1 MKLFSRTKIDDA
13 TYQSYPNI
21 TAEID
26 PSKTENYSVLVCVS
40 AGSAFDPAQHNKC
53 YVMGLNKDGTID
65 VMWGKVGGLGTFHRY
80 HRWEKDYYDLKQSK
94 EYKGYEDKTALW
106 VSFDAPKDPK
116 KDDDLSC
123 KPVDDPQV
131 QELLTNLIEASRQF
145 VKQNYTIKSE
155 EVTQKMVDEADA
167 DIRLLS
173 DIADNKNNSTSA
185 LYRFNDALLKLFSD
199 VPRAMGNDVSSYL
212 AHSTDDFGKLIQREV
227 DMLDNLRAAVKT
239 IQLAQQAPKDGKAQ
253 TVLEKYGLDM
263 HRASYKQEDEITAHL
278 GTDYG
283 GKSVEC
289 RFVKAFVAENHQT
302 RKRYEDYVKAKGI
315 EPKQIKLFYHGS
327 KVENWFSIFR
337 QGMSLN
343 PNALI
348 TGKMFG
354 QGLYFA
360 PDARKALNYMD
371 TKSSCWNRGS
381 TRDTGYISVSLV
393 ACGKAYTPTHT
404 LGSHFFEKDLPAGCG
419 CVYAPSKRKN
429 SNLGYRL
436 ENDEYVVFN
445 QDACTIKYLLE
456 MKDYDARELNFSID
470 RKGLRNEL
478 IDHTTPLV
486 KISDHK
492 FRTEILY
499 EQLSDAA
506 AKELGSIMPLDGK
519 YHLVAEYDATLD
531 KTAFY
536 KVDDKDNEQLLLPSL
551 TNDDYSFIQREI
563 KKNFAKGE
571 FEFVTAIKESD
582 DKPIGYAITTLN
594 GTNCDGVHNKEV
606 EQNLDDVDF
615 DDEFGGI
622 E

>member
-1 MKLFSRTKIDDA
+1 MKLFKSVSIDKKQGNYSGS
-13 TYQSYPNI
+13 T
-21 TAEID
+21 EID
-26 PSKTENYSVLVCVS
+26 PSKCSDYAVLICVS
-40 AGSAFDPAQHNKC
+40 AGTNFDPSQHNKC
-53 YVMGLNKDGTID
+53 YVMGENKDGTID
-65 VMWGKVGGLGTFHRY
+65 VIWGKIGGTGTFHHY
-80 HRWEKDYYDLKQSK
+80 ERWEKDFDDLKYSK
-94 EYKGYEDKTALW
+94 ELKGYQDKTALY
-106 VSFDAPKDPK
+106 VTRDAPKDPQ

-123 KPVDDPQV
+123 KPVPDPQV

-145 VKQNYTIKSE
+145 VKQNYTVKSE
-155 EVTQKMVDEADA
+155 EVTQKMIDEADR
-167 DIRLLS
+167 DIRILS
-173 DIADNKNNSTSA
+173 DIADKKDKDPSA
-185 LYRFNDALLKLFSD
+185 LYRFNKALEKLFSD
-199 VPRAMGNDVSSYL
+199 VPRAMSNNVSGYL
-212 AHSTDDFGKLIQREV
+212 AQTTADFGKLIQREV

-239 IQLAQQAPKDGKAQ
+239 VQLAQQASTDGKTQ
-253 TVLEKYGLDM
+253 TVLEKYGLEM
-263 HRASYKQEDEITAHL
+263 YRASYKQEDEITAHL

-302 RKRYEDYVKAKGI
+302 RDRYEAYVKAKGI

-404 LGSHFFEKDLPAGCG
+404 LGSHFFERDLPAGCG

-429 SNLGYRL
+429 GNLGYRL

-456 MKDYDARELNFSID
+456 MKDYDARELSFNME
-470 RKGLRNEL
+470 RKGVRNEL

-486 KISDHK
+486 KVGDHK

-499 EQLSDAA
+499 EQLSDK
-506 AKELGSIMPLDGK
+506 AKAELEKIMPLDGK
-519 YHLVAEYDATLD
+519 YHLVAEYDASLD

-536 KVDDKDNEQLLLPSL
+536 KIDDKDNEQLLLPSI
-551 TNDDYSFIQREI
+551 TNDDYSFVQREI

-571 FEFVTAIKESD
+571 FEFVTAIQQCD

-594 GTNCDGVHNKEV
+594 GTNCDGVHSKEV

>member
-1 MKLFSRTKIDDA
+1 MKLFSQTKIDDA

-65 VMWGKVGGLGTFHRY
+65 AMWGKVGGLGTFHRY
-80 HRWEKDYYDLKQSK
+80 ARWEKDYYDLKQSK

-145 VKQNYTIKSE
+145 IKQNYTIKSE

-173 DIADNKNNSTSA
+173 DIADNKSNSTSA

-289 RFVKAFVAENHQT
+289 RFIRAFVAENHQT

-348 TGKMFG
+348 IGKMFG

-393 ACGKAYTPTHT
+393 ACGKAYTPTHI

-419 CVYAPSKRKN
+419 CVYAPSKLKN

-436 ENDEYVVFN
+436 KNDEYVVFN
-445 QDACTIKYLLE
+445 QDACTIKNLLE